1 MSEDSRTANARRSTA
16 SDRSD
21 ADADADAPD
30 DTNDAARATA
40 ASTSDAAEPTIDG
53 PGGSS
58 RDLRTGRTRRRFLG
72 TAAAGLT
79 VGLAG
84 CGSALSGGS
93 GSDGSAVDVVLA
105 GAPNGLQ
112 KYQCLVEQ
120 DGDAPITGVEP
131 GLVGGE
137 EFQVVNGGVKSAS
150 VVVRA
155 ADLSESVGAFEGPRT
170 LFTLTFGADVDP
182 TALSL
187 NVSTA
192 TDDGGESI
200 PADRL
205 RLTAAGGSE

>member
-1 MSEDSRTANARRSTA
+1 MMFDDSRTANARRSTA
-16 SDRSD
+16 PDQSD
-21 ADADADAPD
+21 ADDSD
-30 DTNDAARATA
+30 DRDGAARATA
-40 ASTSDAAEPTIDG
+40 ASTSDADEPTVDSAET
-53 PGGSS
+53 SS
-58 RDLRTGRTRRRFLG
+58 SDLLAGRTRRRFLG

-79 VGLAG
+79 AGLAG
-84 CGSALSGGS
+84 CGSALSSGS

-105 GAPNGLQ
+105 GAPSGLQ

-120 DGDAPITGVEP
+120 DGDAPITEVKP
-131 GLVGGE
+131 VLVGGE

-155 ADLSESVGAFEGPRT
+155 ADLSESVGSFEETRT

-182 TALSL
+182 DALSL

-192 TDDGGESI
+192 TNDDGESI

-205 RLTAAGGSE
+205 QLTVAGDSG